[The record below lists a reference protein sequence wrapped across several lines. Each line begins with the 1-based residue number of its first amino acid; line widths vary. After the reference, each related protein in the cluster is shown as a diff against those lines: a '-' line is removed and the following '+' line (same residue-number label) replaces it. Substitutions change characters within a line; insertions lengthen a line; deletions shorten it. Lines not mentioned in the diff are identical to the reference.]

1 MDLAFTDEQEMLR
14 EAVRGLC
21 NDAVASVRLME
32 DDPKGLSSM

>member
-1 MDLAFTDEQEMLR
+1 MDLTFTDEQDMLR

-32 DDPKGLSSM
+32 GRSEGLR